1 MFYAPWCG
9 HCKAM
14 MPDFLSASEEVP
26 EAINLGRVDC
36 TANQSTC

>member
-14 MPDFLSASEEVP
+14 MPDFLSTSEEVSD
-26 EAINLGRVDC
+26 AINMGRVDC
-36 TANQSTC
+36 TTN